1 MIREAELIEIEH
13 KYEALLESVELLG
26 AHAFGKDAQTK
37 KWVRL
42 AYDVELDADAAIAGF
57 KRLIDDARKVRV
69 IERSA
74 AA

>member
-13 KYEALLESVELLG
+13 KYRALLESVELLG
-26 AHAFGKDAQTK
+26 AHASGKDAETK

-42 AYDVELDADAAIAGF
+42 ADDVVYDADSALDGF
-57 KRLIDDARKVRV
+57 KRLIDEARKSQG
-69 IERSA
+69 ERSA